1 MVDGGRW
8 TLWIIGK
15 QAKGPGQSPSC
26 SFGMR
31 RSSVWTVA
39 SPVDV
44 DPGWL
49 EIAVPDVPESNY
61 PYLIYPYSRRL
72 L

>member
-1 MVDGGRW
+1 M
-8 TLWIIGK
+8 
-15 QAKGPGQSPSC
+15 
-26 SFGMR
+26 
-31 RSSVWTVA
+31 WTVA